1 MEENKDFF
9 AETENTQT
17 SAETNNDAVE
27 TSANAQENV
36 TVYVDEDGS
45 TAVFTEDTTPTKKKS
60 IQTPIIIA
68 AAIVVAFIATFFVFT
83 AFFNSSIVGTW
94 VLVEGSNGATYDE
107 AGDGVTYYTLDKD
120 GNITKSVGTIT
131 QKSTYTV
138 TDKNGTKYVNSSN
151 GFSGSY
157 KISGNVFTG
166 RTFELTVEGVEK
178 PYIFKSTT
186 LKKPVLKVPDTFK
199 KNDKLTGKWNI
210 PSYDIT
216 YEFSADGTFLVDMY
230 GKYGTITYEGVY
242 TYDDEKITVTFYADS
257 ETTNDI
263 PYAFDGNNTLVM
275 NGMGYYKMNSDGSLV
290 ATPDQA

>member
-27 TSANAQENV
+27 TSANAQGNV
-36 TVYVDEDGS
+36 TVYADEDGP
-45 TAVFTEDTTPTKKKS
+45 TAVFTEDTTPTRKKS

-68 AAIVVAFIATFFVFT
+68 AAIVVAFIAAFFVFT

-94 VLVEGSNGATYDE
+94 VLVEDSNGATHDE

-120 GNITKSVGTIT
+120 GNITVSVGTIT

-151 GFSGSY
+151 VFSGSY

-178 PYIFKSTT
+178 PYIFKSAT

-216 YEFSADGTFLVDMY
+216 YEFSADGTFLADM
-230 GKYGTITYEGVY
+230 YGTITYEGVY
-242 TYDDEKITVTFYADS
+242 TYDDEKITVTYYADS
-257 ETTNDI
+257 ETTIDI

>member
-9 AETENTQT
+9 AETENNRT
-17 SAETNNDAVE
+17 SAETNNDAAE
-27 TSANAQENV
+27 TPAKVKGTINV
-36 TVYVDEDGS
+36 IAGEDGP
-45 TAVFTEDTTPTKKKS
+45 TAVFTADSTPAKKKT

-68 AAIVVAFIATFFVFT
+68 GVIVLAFIAAFFVFT
-83 AFFNSSIVGTW
+83 SFFNSSIVGTW
-94 VLVEGSNGATYDE
+94 VLVEDSNGATHDE

-120 GNITKSVGTIT
+120 GNITVSVGTIT

-151 GFSGSY
+151 VFSGSY

-178 PYIFKSTT
+178 PYIFKSATV
-186 LKKPVLKVPDTFK
+186 KKPVLKVPDTFK

-216 YEFSADGTFLVDMY
+216 YEFSADGTFLADM
-230 GKYGTITYEGVY
+230 YGTITYEGVY
-242 TYDDEKITVTFYADS
+242 TYDDEKITVTYYADS
-257 ETTNDI
+257 ETTIDI

>member
-17 SAETNNDAVE
+17 SAETNNDVAE
-27 TSANAQENV
+27 TSANAQGNV
-36 TVYVDEDGS
+36 TVYADEDGPR
-45 TAVFTEDTTPTKKKS
+45 AVFTEDTTPTKKKS

-68 AAIVVAFIATFFVFT
+68 AAIVVAFIAAFFVFT

-94 VLVEGSNGATYDE
+94 VLVEDSNGATHDE

-120 GNITKSVGTIT
+120 GTITVSVGTIT

-151 GFSGSY
+151 VFSGSY

-178 PYIFKSTT
+178 PYIFKSAT

-216 YEFSADGTFLVDMY
+216 YEFSADGTFLADM
-230 GKYGTITYEGVY
+230 YGTITYEGVY
-242 TYDDEKITVTFYADS
+242 TYDDEKITVTYYADS
-257 ETTNDI
+257 ETTIDI